1 MNLEQLTNIS
11 IDTNKTKDIANL
23 CNELIS
29 QNKIVEQ
36 AETAL
41 KNAKS
46 EQLRL
51 SEEVIPAVMSEAGI
65 SMLKLEDGSSVEV
78 APYYYAKI
86 PEDKKIKYTKVIRC
100 PMDLYQFNTYYQVL
114 KNDIKSKVGGILSGT
129 TQASNIVFPSRT
141 KIGDYGS
148 DGFGILPVPGS

>member
-11 IDTNKTKDIANL
+11 IDTDKTKDIANL
-23 CNELIS
+23 CNELLS
-29 QNKIVEQ
+29 QNKTVEQ
-36 AETAL
+36 AEIAL
-41 KNAKS
+41 KNAKA

-86 PEDKKIKYTKVIRC
+86 PEDKKADAFKWLRDNNFGDLVKNNLTLSTANSC
-100 PMDLYQFNTYYQVL
+100 PRMSPKHLARYF
-114 KNDIKSKVGGILSGT
+114 SHHGILSIFIILIPL
-129 TQASNIVFPSRT
+129 NINS
-141 KIGDYGS
+141 I
-148 DGFGILPVPGS
+148 